1 MTYSENDYLD
11 VARKSLVQEITS
23 LMDDEFND
31 KPGKEMWSIAQV
43 CHHLVLV
50 EKSTAK
56 VISWGVKESLSTNN
70 ERRKVELILD
80 RTKKI
85 QAPKIVEPDEQPFAV
100 QQMIDLLND
109 SRKTLMSVLHTIEDK
124 SILEEKSVNHPAFGE
139 LPLDQWVELIP
150 LHEQRH
156 IAQIKEIKSILGI
169 ID

>member
-11 VARKSLVQEITS
+11 VTRKSLVQEITS
-23 LMDDEFND
+23 LMDDEFNGQ
-31 KPGKEMWSIAQV
+31 PSKEMWSIAQV

-56 VISWGVKESLSTNN
+56 VIGWGIKDPSMNI

-85 QAPKIVEPDEQPFAV
+85 QAPKMVEPDEQPFAV
-100 QQMIDLLND
+100 QQMIDLLSD
-109 SRKTLMSVLHTIEDK
+109 SRKTLMSVLHTIENK
-124 SILEEKSVNHPAFGE
+124 SILSEKSVNHPAFGE
-139 LPLDQWVELIP
+139 LPLDQWVDMIP

-156 IAQIKEIKSILGI
+156 IEQIKEIKSILGI
-169 ID
+169 ND

>member
-11 VARKSLVQEITS
+11 VARKNLVQEITS

-31 KPGKEMWSIAQV
+31 QPGKEMWSIAQV

-109 SRKTLMSVLHTIEDK
+109 SRKRLMSVLHTIEDK
-124 SILEEKSVNHPAFGE
+124 SILEEKSVSHPAFGE
-139 LPLDQWVELIP
+139 LPLDQWVKLIP

-169 ID
+169 TD

>member
-11 VARKSLVQEITS
+11 VTRKNLVQEINS
-23 LMDDEFND
+23 LTDDEFNGQ
-31 KPGKEMWSIAQV
+31 PGKEMWSIAQV

-50 EKSTAK
+50 EKTTVK
-56 VISWGVKESLSTNN
+56 VIGWGVKEFLSTNI

-80 RTKKI
+80 RTKRI
-85 QAPKIVEPDEQPFAV
+85 QAPKIVEPDEQPFDV

-109 SRKTLMSVLHTIEDK
+109 SRERLMSVLHTIEDK
-124 SILEEKSVNHPAFGE
+124 SILKEKSVNHPAFGE

-156 IAQIKEIKSILGI
+156 IEQIKEVKAILGI
-169 ID
+169 TD

>member
-11 VARKSLVQEITS
+11 VTRKSLVQEITS
-23 LMDDEFND
+23 LRDDEFNG

-56 VISWGVKESLSTNN
+56 VISWGVKESLSTNI

-109 SRKTLMSVLHTIEDK
+109 SRKRLMSVLHTIEDK
-124 SILEEKSVNHPAFGE
+124 SILSGKVSKPPC
-139 LPLDQWVELIP
+139 LW
-150 LHEQRH
+150 
-156 IAQIKEIKSILGI
+156 
-169 ID
+169 